1 MILARVEGSVVATKK
16 NTKMMGN
23 KFLLV
28 RPLVVDSPKA
38 REFKPGTSTLVAVDS
53 LGAGEGEIV
62 LVVQG
67 SSARLAADDK
77 DSPVDAVVIG
87 IVDTV
92 DLGKQH
98 HETRRASLNGLGT
111 LEHRLREADVAPDRL
126 GKRSEERRVGKECVS
141 LCRSRWSPYH

>member
-1 MILARVEGSVVATKK
+1 MILARVEGTVVATKK
-16 NTKMMGN
+16 NAKMTGH

-28 RPLVVDSPKA
+28 RPLVIDSPTA
-38 REFKPGTSTLVAVDS
+38 TEWKPGTTTIVAVDT

-87 IVDTV
+87 LVDTV
-92 DLGKQH
+92 D
-98 HETRRASLNGLGT
+98 
-111 LEHRLREADVAPDRL
+111 VA
-126 GKRSEERRVGKECVS
+126 KRILYKAK
-141 LCRSRWSPYH
+141 

>member
-16 NTKMMGN
+16 NTKMTGS

-28 RPLVVDSPKA
+28 RPLVIDSPTAK
-38 REFKPGTSTLVAVDS
+38 EWKPGTSTLVAVDS
-53 LGAGEGEIV
+53 LGAGEGEII

-92 DLGKQH
+92 DLAKNILYKAH
-98 HETRRASLNGLGT
+98 
-111 LEHRLREADVAPDRL
+111 
-126 GKRSEERRVGKECVS
+126 
-141 LCRSRWSPYH
+141 

>member
-16 NTKMMGN
+16 NAKMMGN

-28 RPLVVDSPKA
+28 RPLVIDSPAA
-38 REFKPGTSTLVAVDS
+38 REWKPGTSTLVAVDS

-92 DLGKQH
+92 D
-98 HETRRASLNGLGT
+98 
-111 LEHRLREADVAPDRL
+111 VAKNIL
-126 GKRSEERRVGKECVS
+126 YKAQ
-141 LCRSRWSPYH
+141 

>member
-1 MILARVEGSVVATKK
+1 MILAQVEGSIVATKK
-16 NTKMMGN
+16 NAKMTGT

-28 RPLVVDSPKA
+28 RPFVIDSPSAKEL
-38 REFKPGTSTLVAVDS
+38 RPGQTTLVASDS
-53 LGAGEGEIV
+53 LGAGEGDCV

-92 DLGKQH
+92 DLGKRILYKA
-98 HETRRASLNGLGT
+98 E
-111 LEHRLREADVAPDRL
+111 
-126 GKRSEERRVGKECVS
+126 
-141 LCRSRWSPYH
+141 

>member
-16 NTKMMGN
+16 NEKMRGN

-28 RPLVVDSPKA
+28 RPLVIESPTA
-38 REFKPGTSTLVAVDS
+38 REWKPGTSTLVAVDS

-67 SSARLAADDK
+67 SSARLAAEDK
-77 DSPVDAVVIG
+77 NSPVDAVVIG

-92 DLGKQH
+92 DVAKNILY
-98 HETRRASLNGLGT
+98 RA
-111 LEHRLREADVAPDRL
+111 H
-126 GKRSEERRVGKECVS
+126 
-141 LCRSRWSPYH
+141 

>member
-1 MILARVEGSVVATKK
+1 MILATVEGSIVATKK
-16 NTKMMGN
+16 NLKMTGT

-28 RPLVVDSPKA
+28 RPLVIDSPSAKEL
-38 REFKPGTSTLVAVDS
+38 RPGQTTLVASDS
-53 LGAGEGEIV
+53 LGAGEGDCV

-92 DLGKQH
+92 DLGKRILYKA
-98 HETRRASLNGLGT
+98 E
-111 LEHRLREADVAPDRL
+111 
-126 GKRSEERRVGKECVS
+126 
-141 LCRSRWSPYH
+141 

>member
-16 NTKMMGN
+16 NPKMTGS

-28 RPLVVDSPKA
+28 RPLVIDSPTA
-38 REFKPGTSTLVAVDS
+38 REWKPSSSTIVAVDS

-92 DLGKQH
+92 DVAKIILY
-98 HETRRASLNGLGT
+98 RA
-111 LEHRLREADVAPDRL
+111 A
-126 GKRSEERRVGKECVS
+126 
-141 LCRSRWSPYH
+141 

>member
-1 MILARVEGSVVATKK
+1 MVGH
-16 NTKMMGN
+16 

-28 RPLVVDSPKA
+28 RPLVIDSPTA
-38 REFKPGTSTLVAVDS
+38 TEWKPGQTTLVAVDS

-92 DLGKQH
+92 D
-98 HETRRASLNGLGT
+98 
-111 LEHRLREADVAPDRL
+111 VAKNIL
-126 GKRSEERRVGKECVS
+126 YKAQ
-141 LCRSRWSPYH
+141 